1 MSRLAQRLT
10 TVLQMRWQHV
20 PNLGCRYAE
29 TVRTITRGTMSSLS
43 AERCR
48 ERKGTETIGEQMSRK
63 YTGDR
68 PWIQSYVIS
77 AILNVMR

>member
-1 MSRLAQRLT
+1 MFQIWGAATRQLQRADHNARSEYVAQSC
-10 TVLQMRWQHV
+10 H
-20 PNLGCRYAE
+20 
-29 TVRTITRGTMSSLS
+29 
-43 AERCR
+43 RCQQSDRSR

-68 PWIQSYVIS
+68 SWIQSYAIS